1 MSKITTSSV
10 RTWATLIMV
19 LLLVTSLVAW
29 FVQRDRLPPTIR
41 IATGSEFGL
50 YHKVGTTITD
60 SLETRLGRKV
70 DLLETAG
77 SAQNFG
83 RLIDHEAELAIVQG
97 GSVPLEDVSVVTPLF
112 REFVFVIVRKQS
124 EIQNVWQ
131 LEGKRVSLGAIG
143 SGNRDA
149 ALKVL
154 RHFGIDESALEADND
169 LPFTALAEDNSI
181 DAAIVTAGIEHPSLK
196 RLLSTNEYDI
206 VPIRSAMAMEMVHP
220 FVRNV
225 EVPRGLF
232 AEHPAVPM
240 ESIPTIATTAYLVC
254 RNDAPGELVDAVL
267 GTIHEESL
275 RLKVPTLIARGE
287 ATKWTAT
294 RMHPNAQRYFNP
306 EDNIGVIVGVMES
319 LVATKELL
327 FAVGAGIYLLWIRW
341 RQLKEREQQVVIDRQ
356 KEQLDRLLTRTL
368 DIEKS
373 QMRSDDYEQSLGYLD
388 SVTKIKLQAL
398 QELTEEELRGNQA
411 FSILL
416 DQCANLISK
425 IQFKIRLCRSNEQ
438 PEEQRS

>member
-10 RTWATLIMV
+10 RTWATLIV
-19 LLLVTSLVAW
+19 TLLLVASLVAW
-29 FVQRDRLPPTIR
+29 FVRRDRLPPTIR
-41 IATGSEFGL
+41 IATGAESGL
-50 YHKVGTTITD
+50 YHKVGTTIAA
-60 SLETRLGRKV
+60 SLQIRLGRKV
-70 DLLETAG
+70 DVLETAG
-77 SAQNFG
+77 SARNFR
-83 RLIDHEAELAIVQG
+83 RLNDNEADLAIVQG

-124 EIQNVWQ
+124 DIQSVWQ
-131 LEGKRVSLGAIG
+131 LEGKRVSLGEIG

-154 RHFGIDESALEADND
+154 RHFGIDESGLAGDND
-169 LPFTALAEDNSI
+169 LPFTAIADDRAI

-196 RLLSTNEYDI
+196 RLMSTGEYDI

-232 AEHPAVPM
+232 AEHPAVPI

-254 RNDAPGELVDAVL
+254 QNDAPGELVDAVL

-294 RMHPNAQRYFNP
+294 RMHPTAQRYFNP

-327 FAVGAGIYLLWIRW
+327 FAIGAGIYLLWIRW
-341 RQLKEREQQVVIDRQ
+341 RQLKEKEQQVAIDRQ
-356 KEQLDRLLTRTL
+356 KEHLDRLLTRTL

-373 QMRSDDYEQSLGYLD
+373 QMRSENYEQLQGYLD
-388 SVTKIKLQAL
+388 SVTEIKLQAL
-398 QELTEEELRGNQA
+398 QELTEEELRGNQS

-425 IQFKIRLCRSNEQ
+425 IQFKIHLCRSNEH
-438 PEEQRS
+438 PEKQRS